1 MNNCTTI
8 LLIWNIVVMLIFG
21 IDKMLAK
28 KHKRRISESSLLT
41 LAFLIGGVGA
51 MFGMILFNHK
61 TSKMRFRILV
71 PIATIC
77 TTIIIIW
84 LKINIHRGGFYGADF
99 T

>member
-1 MNNCTTI
+1 MMNVS
-8 LLIWNIVVMLIFG
+8 LLFIWNITVMLMYG
-21 IDKMLAK
+21 IDKFNAK
-28 KHKRRISESSLLT
+28 RNRRRISEATLLAST
-41 LAFLIGGVGA
+41 FLLGGIGA
-51 MFGMILFNHK
+51 MFGMVLFNHK